1 MRFTKMQGTGN
12 DYVYVNLFEEE
23 VRDPS
28 ALARL
33 VSQPHFGVGS
43 DGLILIGPSD
53 KADFRMRIFNTDGS
67 EGEMC
72 GNACRC
78 VGKYVYERGLTEK
91 TDLTLETGAGERR
104 LALTVRDGAV
114 ERVTVNMGR
123 PELRPALIPV
133 DLPGE
138 RAVESR
144 LTVDG
149 EEVTVTCVSM
159 GNPHAVVFTDDLSD
173 TMIRRLG
180 PRIEHHPAFP
190 HRTNVEFA
198 AAEQP
203 GRLRVRVWE
212 RGCGETQACG
222 TGACAVLVAAV
233 LTGRAPREAD
243 VTLPGGTIRVA
254 WQADGSVIQTG
265 PADFVFDGVLPD
277 AMPEGGQA
285 AC

>member
-12 DYVYVNLFEEE
+12 DYVYVSLFDEE
-23 VRDPS
+23 VRDPA

-53 KADFRMRIFNTDGS
+53 IADFRMRIFNIDGS

-78 VGKYVYERGLTEK
+78 VGKYVYERGLTDRTE
-91 TDLTLETGAGERR
+91 LTLETGAGERR
-104 LALTVRDGAV
+104 LSLIVRDGRV

-123 PELRPALIPV
+123 PELLPAAIPV
-133 DLPGE
+133 DLPGDS
-138 RAVESR
+138 AVGCP
-144 LTVDG
+144 LTVG
-149 EEVTVTCVSM
+149 GAEVTVTCVSM
-159 GNPHAVVFTDDLSD
+159 GNPHAVIFTDDLSD
-173 TMIRRLG
+173 ALVHRLG
-180 PRIEHHPAFP
+180 PMVEHHPAFP

-198 AAEQP
+198 CVEQP

-243 VTLPGGTIRVA
+243 VTLPGGTIRVS
-254 WQADGSVIQTG
+254 WLADGSVIQTG
-265 PADFVFDGVLPD
+265 PADFVFDGELPD
-277 AMPEGGQA
+277 SVSEGGKA

>member
-12 DYVYVNLFEEE
+12 DYVYVNLFEETVE
-23 VRDPS
+23 DPS
-28 ALARL
+28 ALARM

-53 KADFRMRIFNTDGS
+53 RADFRMRIFNIDGS

-78 VGKYVYERGLTEK
+78 VGKYVYERGLTDK
-91 TDLTLETGAGERR
+91 TAIALETGAGERR
-104 LALTVRDGAV
+104 LDLTVREGKV

-123 PELRPALIPV
+123 PNLRPADIPV
-133 DLPGE
+133 DLPGDDATE
-138 RAVESR
+138 KQI
-144 LTVDG
+144 LVDG
-149 EEVTVTCVSM
+149 EPVTVTCVSM

-173 TMIRRLG
+173 ATVRRLG
-180 PRIEHHPAFP
+180 PRIEHHTAFP

-198 AAEQP
+198 SVEQP

-222 TGACAVLVAAV
+222 TGACAVLVAAA
-233 LTGRAPREAD
+233 LTGRAPKEAD
-243 VTLPGGTIRVA
+243 VTLPGGTIHVA
-254 WQADGSVIQTG
+254 WQADGSVVQTG
-265 PADFVFDGVLPD
+265 PADFVFDGELP
-277 AMPEGGQA
+277 MVMTGGKA